1 MRPRWQV
8 ISALGIFEILAWGSS
23 YYLPAVLALPIA
35 KETGWPLPWVIGGVS
50 VGLLISAAISPRVG
64 ATIGKNGGRPVLA
77 VGALLL
83 ALGLAI
89 LGLSPSLP
97 VFLLGWAVVGLGMG
111 MGLYDPAFAT
121 LGRLYGSDARSA
133 ITTLTLWGGFAS
145 TVCWP
150 LSALLVDQI
159 GWRGACLVY
168 AALHLWM
175 SLPLA
180 LLFVPAATAPVIR
193 RAHPEHAR
201 LPAPR
206 ERRAYLL
213 LAGLLVVSGTI
224 FGLVSVHLLTLLQ
237 ARGETLAAAV
247 SLGAMVGP
255 SQVAARVLE
264 MAGRGR
270 HHPLWMPRA
279 AVVLIAAGVCLLAFD
294 TFPIVVAIVL
304 YGAGNGVFSIA
315 RGTVPLALFGPDTF
329 AAVMGRLAR
338 PALVAQALAPTAGA
352 AIIAYT
358 GAAQTFVVLAV
369 LAVVA
374 VGLVSLLRERHPHT
388 EMPLQR

>member
-1 MRPRWQV
+1 V
-8 ISALGIFEILAWGSS
+8 
-23 YYLPAVLALPIA
+23 
-35 KETGWPLPWVIGGVS
+35 
-50 VGLLISAAISPRVG
+50 
-64 ATIGKNGGRPVLA
+64 
-77 VGALLL
+77 
-83 ALGLAI
+83 
-89 LGLSPSLP
+89 
-97 VFLLGWAVVGLGMG
+97 
-111 MGLYDPAFAT
+111 
-121 LGRLYGSDARSA
+121 
-133 ITTLTLWGGFAS
+133 
-145 TVCWP
+145 
-150 LSALLVDQI
+150 
-159 GWRGACLVY
+159 
-168 AALHLWM
+168 

-180 LLFVPAATAPVIR
+180 LLFVPSPAAPVIR
-193 RAHPEHAR
+193 RAHLDRPG
-201 LPAPR
+201 LPGPG

-270 HHPLWMPRA
+270 HHPLWTLRV

-294 TFPIVVAIVL
+294 AFPIVVAIVL

-315 RGTVPLALFGPDTF
+315 RGTVPLALFGPETY

-338 PALVAQALAPTAGA
+338 PALIAQALAPTAGA
-352 AIIAYT
+352 AIIAYA
-358 GAAQTFVVLAV
+358 GSSQTFIVLAM

-374 VGLVSLLRERHPHT
+374 VGLVTLLRERHP
-388 EMPLQR
+388 EADAALQEEAGPA